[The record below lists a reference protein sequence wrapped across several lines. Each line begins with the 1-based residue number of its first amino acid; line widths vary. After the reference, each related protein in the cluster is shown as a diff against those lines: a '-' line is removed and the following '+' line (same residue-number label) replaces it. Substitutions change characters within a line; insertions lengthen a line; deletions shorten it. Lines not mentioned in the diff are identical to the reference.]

1 MLSLLLYH
9 EKRISHL
16 LGNPFL
22 LRHCGVTMLLRG
34 GGGELFTS
42 VPPIAVVYRMMV
54 ASRSGP
60 TERMAMG
67 VSNFFSR

>member
-34 GGGELFTS
+34 GGELFTS
-42 VPPIAVVYRMMV
+42 VPPLVVVYRMMV

-60 TERMAMG
+60 TERIAMR
-67 VSNFFSR
+67 VANFFSR